1 MKGAVAQW
9 MAILAAVGAAA
20 ALVQVLR
27 ALLAIL
33 GRQPVAAAEE
43 ATAQEPLLAEQRRL
57 VNHLRELDFDL
68 QTGKI
73 SQADYAQLRDRY
85 ETAALAIADQLA
97 SGGQAAA
104 SASN

>member
-20 ALVQVLR
+20 ALFQVLR
-27 ALLAIL
+27 ALFAIL
-33 GRQPVAAAEE
+33 GRQAVAVAEV

-73 SQADYAQLRDRY
+73 GQADYDQLRDRY

-97 SGGQAAA
+97 SRGQAAA
-104 SASN
+104 SASD